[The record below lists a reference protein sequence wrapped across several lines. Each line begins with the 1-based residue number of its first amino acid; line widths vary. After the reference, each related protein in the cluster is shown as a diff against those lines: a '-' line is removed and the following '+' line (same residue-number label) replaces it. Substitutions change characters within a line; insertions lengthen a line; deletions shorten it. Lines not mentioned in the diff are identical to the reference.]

1 MRCNP
6 KLGPPAVSLC
16 QHYFSWFLRDHKPL
30 DLGIE
35 NFESFPFWFE
45 FCALWSENISFGFFH
60 YTLFFS
66 FLLIKILF
74 VFIIIICILS
84 SSNFYFVLCRHH
96 YVQGQ
101 DAFQIYLRSVTS
113 SSPSCA
119 PKANCWLYP
128 QFQSCQCSFCWTAF
142 KFITSALTVCNS
154 SFAPV
159 AELTMLK

>member
-101 DAFQIYLRSVTS
+101 DAFQIYLRVSHLPLHLVRLRQTVGCTHNFKVASAPFVGLPS
-113 SSPSCA
+113 SSLP
-119 PKANCWLYP
+119 LH
-128 QFQSCQCSFCWTAF
+128 
-142 KFITSALTVCNS
+142 
-154 SFAPV
+154 
-159 AELTMLK
+159 